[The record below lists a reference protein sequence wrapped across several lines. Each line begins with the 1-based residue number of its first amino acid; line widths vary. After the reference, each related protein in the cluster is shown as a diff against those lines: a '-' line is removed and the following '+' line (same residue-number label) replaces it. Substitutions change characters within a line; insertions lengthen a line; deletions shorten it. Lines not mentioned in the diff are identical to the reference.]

1 MSDPIAFYLPDGD
14 GFVATE
20 LTRGPWSELHQHGG
34 PPSALMARAIER
46 RVAKSGKAL
55 RAARVTVEFLRPITI
70 TRFTVATETLRTGR
84 KVEGVGATLRA
95 GDDVVARANALF
107 IRERPLELDA
117 AERARLEPGPD
128 AARPFEFPFFRG
140 RISYSSA
147 FETRWV
153 HGTFGQGPAGA
164 WFRLRVPVVA
174 GETPSPLQRVVVAA
188 DSGNGISVALDLGR
202 FTFINPDLTVYLHR
216 YPRGEWVGLDSAT
229 TPEPDGVG
237 LADTRLFDAEGAI
250 GRSAQSLV
258 IDERAPA

>member
-1 MSDPIAFYLPDGD
+1 MSDPVAFYLPDGD

-34 PPSALMARAIER
+34 PPSALLARAIER
-46 RVAKSGKAL
+46 HVAESGKQL
-55 RAARVTVEFLRPITI
+55 RAARVSVEFLRPITI
-70 TRFTVATETLRTGR
+70 TRFTVETETLRTGR
-84 KVEGVGATLRA
+84 KVQSVGATLRS
-95 GDDVVARANALF
+95 GDEVVARASALF
-107 IRERPLELDA
+107 IRERRLDLA
-117 AERARLEPGPD
+117 EPERARLEPGPD
-128 AARPFEFPFFRG
+128 AARPFEFPFFRD
-140 RISYSSA
+140 RVSYSSA

-153 HGTFGQGPAGA
+153 RGTFGQGPAA
-164 WFRLRVPVVA
+164 VWFRLRYAIVL
-174 GETPSPLQRVVVAA
+174 GEAPSPLQRVLVAA
-188 DSGNGISVALDLGR
+188 DSGNGISVVLDLAR

-258 IDERAPA
+258 VDERAPA